1 MTDISNQANNL
12 WFLNTWVTVRVSGSD
27 GQDGISILEHRAP
40 HGDSP
45 PLHIHHTED
54 EIFHVLEGEFL
65 FKIGEQGYRLGAGEM
80 LLAPK
85 GIPHQYLVESVQGGH
100 WLTVTVPGDFERF
113 VRVMAR
119 PAERLELPEPAGAPS
134 AEAVQALT
142 ETAAQYG
149 IEIVGP
155 PLH

>member
-1 MTDISNQANNL
+1 MAATSVPTNQL
-12 WFLNTWVTVRVSGSD
+12 WFLNTFVTVRVSESD
-27 GQDGISILEHRAP
+27 GQDRISILEHRAP
-40 HGDSP
+40 YGDSP

-54 EIFHVLEGEFL
+54 EIFHVLEGEFR
-65 FKIGEQGYRLGAGEM
+65 FKIDEQEHRLEAGEF

-85 GIPHQYLVESVQGGH
+85 GIPHQYRVESPHGGR
-100 WLTVTVPGDFERF
+100 WLTITVPGDFERF

-134 AEAVQALT
+134 AEAIQTLT

>member
-1 MTDISNQANNL
+1 MALSSNPASDL
-12 WFLNTWVTVRVSGSD
+12 WFLNTWVTVRVSGAA
-27 GQDGISILEHRAP
+27 GQDRISILEHRAP

-54 EIFHVLEGEFL
+54 EIFHVLEGDFF
-65 FKIGEQGYRLGAGEM
+65 FKVGEQEHRLGAGDM
-80 LLAPK
+80 LIAPK
-85 GIPHQYLVESVQGGH
+85 GIPHQYLVESAQGGR

-113 VRVMAR
+113 VRVTSR
-119 PAERLELPEPAGAPS
+119 DAERLELPEPAGPPPA
-134 AEAVQALT
+134 AAAQALA

-149 IEIVGP
+149 IEIIGP

>member
-1 MTDISNQANNL
+1 MTDGSNQANNL
-12 WFLNTWVTVRVSGSD
+12 WFLNTWVTIRVSGSD

-65 FKIGEQGYRLGAGEM
+65 FKIGEQEHRLGPGEI

-85 GIPHQYLVESVQGGH
+85 GIPHQYLVESVQGH

-113 VRVMAR
+113 VRVIAR
-119 PAERLELPEPAGAPS
+119 PAEQLELPEPAGAPS
-134 AEAVQALT
+134 AEAVQLLT

>member
-1 MTDISNQANNL
+1 VSVTSSPANNM

-40 HGDSP
+40 HRDSP

-54 EIFHVLEGEFL
+54 EIFHVLEGEFY
-65 FKIGEQGYRLGAGEM
+65 FKIGQQEHRLGPGEI

-85 GIPHQYLVESVQGGH
+85 GIPHQYLVESAQGGH

-113 VRVMAR
+113 VRVTAR
-119 PAERLELPEPAGAPS
+119 PAERLELPEPGGPPS
-134 AEAVQALT
+134 AEAAQALA

>member
-1 MTDISNQANNL
+1 MTVSSSPANNL
-12 WFLNTWVTVRVSGSD
+12 WFLNTWVTVRISQAA
-27 GQDGISILEHRAP
+27 GQDMISILEHRAP
-40 HGDSP
+40 HRDSP
-45 PLHIHHTED
+45 PLHIHRTED
-54 EIFHVLEGEFL
+54 EIFHVLEGVFL
-65 FKIGEQGYRLGAGEM
+65 FRIGDQGYRLGAGEI

-85 GIPHQYLVESVQGGH
+85 GIPHQYLVESPEGGH

-113 VRVMAR
+113 VQATAR

-134 AEAVQALT
+134 AEAAQTLT

-149 IEIVGP
+149 IDIIGP